1 MEIPSL
7 LRLAEHKALS
17 QISLSGSVLDLGGDT
32 RSKYRTCFKGD
43 PVFTTVNLD
52 PKANPDILHDLEQP
66 LPLPDSSHDHVVL
79 INVLEHVF
87 NYQQLLAE
95 AQRVVRPGGSVIV
108 VVPYLF
114 PYHPSPS
121 DYWRFSEPALKRMC
135 VAVGLTV
142 HTVAP
147 LGTGVFATRY
157 VMLDRLLPKLIRMVA
172 FNTLRYVT
180 YTLDALFEK
189 VSLLTGRAY
198 RKESYALGFAFYA
211 TKEF

>member
-1 MEIPSL
+1 MEVPSL
-7 LRLAEHKALS
+7 LRLAEHRALS

-52 PKANPDILHDLEQP
+52 PKSNPDILHDLEQP
-66 LPLPDSSHDHVVL
+66 LPLPDSSYDHVVL

-121 DYWRFSEPALKRMC
+121 DYWRFSRQAIHRMMQSS
-135 VAVGLTV
+135 GLSIRST
-142 HTVAP
+142 HS
-147 LGTGVFATRY
+147 LGSGVFKTRY
-157 VMLDRLLPKLIRMVA
+157 VLLDRLLP
-172 FNTLRYVT
+172 FPLRVISFWTARYIAQI
-180 YTLDALFEK
+180 LDLLFAAIARTVGKKYQSED
-189 VSLLTGRAY
+189 
-198 RKESYALGFAFYA
+198 YALGFIAIA
-211 TKEF
+211 KKND